1 MSNKYP
7 PPSNYASYYPTTL
20 RQTSRWCTPASLYF
34 AISMVSLI
42 VIAAQNITGP
52 NTVMRIGSIQT
63 NVPNVLFIIL
73 LKFLYILFWTWILNL
88 ICKDGYTA
96 VSWIIVL
103 VPLIMSAMIMIFA
116 VS

>member
-1 MSNKYP
+1 MISP
-7 PPSNYASYYPTTL
+7 IDRTT
-20 RQTSRWCTPASLYF
+20 RWCTPASLYF

-42 VIAAQNITGP
+42 IVAAQNITGP
-52 NTVMRIGSIQT
+52 NTVMRIGSVQT

-73 LKFLYILFWTWILNL
+73 FKFGFILFWTWILNL
-88 ICKDGYTA
+88 ICKDGYST

-103 VPLIMSAMIMIFA
+103 VPLIMSVFIMLFA